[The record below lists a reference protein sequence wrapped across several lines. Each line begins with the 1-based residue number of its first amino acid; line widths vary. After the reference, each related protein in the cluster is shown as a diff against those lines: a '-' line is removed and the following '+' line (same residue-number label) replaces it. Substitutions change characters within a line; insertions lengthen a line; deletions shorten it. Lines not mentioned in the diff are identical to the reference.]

1 MTTTVPQST
10 TTGASGA
17 LPFVVPLLAV
27 GTFLMCTS
35 EYIVA
40 GLLQQMSAGLNVS
53 VSQVGLLITA
63 FAIGM
68 VIGTPVMAV
77 ATLRLPR
84 RVTLVLALLV
94 FALGHV
100 VAVFSSDF
108 TIVLTARVLTAVATG
123 AFWAVAAVVAT
134 TAAGPARSSR
144 ALGVMMSG
152 VGLATVA
159 GVPLGSFAGQLLG
172 WRGTF
177 WGLAIAAVIIA
188 VVIRRFAPADE
199 QREAQSARSEIS
211 ALASGRTWLLVVG
224 TVLVT
229 GAYMGAFSY
238 ISPLLTG
245 RTRLPEWAI
254 PIVLICFGVGALI
267 GTNLAGRFA
276 DRRPMQTFLNATAGI
291 GIVLALL
298 LPLSALAVPTVILVF
313 LLGIFGMAVPPVA
326 TGLAVRFAPSAP
338 TLAAALA
345 VAAFN
350 AGTAIASWIESDAL
364 GGPLGVTAP
373 ESIGIVMVVLGSIP
387 LMVLVLR
394 RATRQSEP
402 VPANRSNP

>member
-1 MTTTVPQST
+1 MTVTAPTPST
-10 TTGASGA
+10 TGPSSGR

-40 GLLQQMSAGLNVS
+40 GLLQQISDGLDVT
-53 VSQVGLLITA
+53 VSQVGILITA

-68 VIGTPVMAV
+68 VVGAPVMAV

-84 RVTLVLALLV
+84 RATLVLALLV

-100 VAVFSSDF
+100 AAALSGSFAVVLVAR
-108 TIVLTARVLTAVATG
+108 IVTAVATG
-123 AFWAVAAVVAT
+123 AFWSVASVVAT
-134 TAAGPARSSR
+134 TAAGPARSTR

-159 GVPLGSFAGQLLG
+159 GVPLGSFAGQVLG

-177 WGLAIAAVIIA
+177 WGLAVLAAVA
-188 VVIRRFAPADE
+188 TVVIRRFAPADE
-199 QREAQSARSEIS
+199 HREPQSARTEIA
-211 ALASGRTWLLVVG
+211 ALASGRTWLLVVA
-224 TVLVT
+224 TILVT

-238 ISPLLTG
+238 VTALVTQRTG
-245 RTRLPEWAI
+245 LPEWSV
-254 PIVLICFGVGALI
+254 PLVLVGFGVGAVI

-276 DRRPMQTFLNATAGI
+276 DARPFATYLVAAAAI
-291 GIVLALL
+291 LVVLALL
-298 LPLSALAVPTVILVF
+298 IPLSRLAVPAVVLVV
-313 LLGIFGMAVPPVA
+313 LLGVAGMAVPPVA
-326 TGLAVRFAPSAP
+326 TGLSVRFAPASP

-350 AGTAIASWIESDAL
+350 AGTAIASGIESSAID
-364 GGPLGVTAP
+364 GPLGVTAP
-373 ESIGIVMVVLGSIP
+373 EVIGLVMVVLGLVP
-387 LMVLVLR
+387 LAILAAR
-394 RATRQSEP
+394 RSTAAASTRQEL
-402 VPANRSNP
+402 

>member
-1 MTTTVPQST
+1 MST
-10 TTGASGA
+10 TAASSTSTGTTGR

-35 EYIVA
+35 EFIVA
-40 GLLQQMSAGLNVS
+40 GLLQQISTGLSVS

-68 VIGTPVMAV
+68 VVGAPVMAV

-84 RVTLVLALLV
+84 RATLVLALLV

-100 VAVFSSDF
+100 VAALSGSFA
-108 TIVLTARVLTAVATG
+108 IVLGARVLTAVATG
-123 AFWAVAAVVAT
+123 AFWSVASVVAT

-177 WGLAIAAVIIA
+177 WGLAVLAGIAA

-199 QREAQSARSEIS
+199 QRAPQSARSEIS
-211 ALASGRTWLLVVG
+211 ALASGRTWLLVAG

-238 ISPLLTG
+238 ISPLLTR
-245 RTRLPEWAI
+245 RTGLPEWAV
-254 PIVLICFGVGALI
+254 PLVLVCFGIGSLI
-267 GTNLAGRFA
+267 GTNVAGRLA
-276 DRRPMQTFLNATAGI
+276 DRRPLRTFLTATIGV

-298 LPLSALAVPTVILVF
+298 LPMSALPVPTVVLVV
-313 LLGIFGMAVPPVA
+313 LLGVVGMAVPPVA

-364 GGPLGVTAP
+364 SGPLGVTAP
-373 ESIGIVMVVLGSIP
+373 ETIGIVMVVLGAIP
-387 LMVLVLR
+387 LTILAV
-394 RATRQSEP
+394 RQTTS
-402 VPANRSNP
+402 PAE